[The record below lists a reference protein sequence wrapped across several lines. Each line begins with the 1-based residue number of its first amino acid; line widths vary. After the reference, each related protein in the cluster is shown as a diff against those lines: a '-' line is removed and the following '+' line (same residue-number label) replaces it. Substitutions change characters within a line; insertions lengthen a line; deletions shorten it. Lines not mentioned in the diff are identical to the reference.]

1 MVSGKQQVNTSL
13 LGVPVEAEV
22 VFGVLN
28 VLVGVFLESAN
39 EFRDRDLTVQAE
51 VDRLDSFLGVAH
63 PN

>member
-51 VDRLDSFLGVAH
+51 VDRLTVF
-63 PN
+63 